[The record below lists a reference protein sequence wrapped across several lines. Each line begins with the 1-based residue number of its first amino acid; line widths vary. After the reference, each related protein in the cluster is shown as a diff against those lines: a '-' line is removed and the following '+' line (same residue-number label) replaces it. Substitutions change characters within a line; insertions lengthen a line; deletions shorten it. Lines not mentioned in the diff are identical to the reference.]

1 MAPEHVKGYIYV
13 EAFKQTHV
21 KAAID
26 GISNLRM
33 GSWSQQMVPIK
44 EMTDVLRV
52 VKEAAGLKVKQWVRI
67 KRGVFKDDLAQVD
80 YVDVASNQVAL
91 PFSYVYGWIDRVYRS
106 WSERTSSFS
115 DFGLTLDFPK
125 VLLKLLARID
135 YGRNRGAL
143 RSNTMD
149 DLKRKKFKRWV
160 CWTNQT
166 A

>member
-1 MAPEHVKGYIYV
+1 M

-80 YVDVASNQVAL
+80 YVDVASNQVAAFL
-91 PFSYVYGWIDRVYRS
+91 LCVEYLKTVYCKY
-106 WSERTSSFS
+106 
-115 DFGLTLDFPK
+115 
-125 VLLKLLARID
+125 VLLFPSFMNMTSLW
-135 YGRNRGAL
+135 
-143 RSNTMD
+143 SNH
-149 DLKRKKFKRWV
+149 V
-160 CWTNQT
+160 CLIGVAEATGQDRLW
-166 A
+166 

>member
-1 MAPEHVKGYIYV
+1 MMRKMIAYQYEDEPLQIRWISRHLCEALAFSFTPIRSVVAPEHVKGYIYV

-33 GSWSQQMVPIK
+33 GTWSQQMVPIK

-80 YVDVASNQVAL
+80 YVDVASNQVTL
-91 PFSYVYGWIDRVYRS
+91 VVVL
-106 WSERTSSFS
+106 
-115 DFGLTLDFPK
+115 GLQ
-125 VLLKLLARID
+125 
-135 YGRNRGAL
+135 
-143 RSNTMD
+143 S
-149 DLKRKKFKRWV
+149 
-160 CWTNQT
+160 Q
-166 A
+166 